1 MPDRAG
7 ILPGERET
15 ESLSTLCMTAT
26 WGGRY
31 PPPPAGSCGCCPW
44 CKSVQ
49 QSPPPSLPQVRIH
62 STTDTDF
69 YLRARSKPIIEHSC
83 RVRFAPFTLLDP
95 GIHPE
100 GTATEAAPSVAA
112 PAAAATAT
120 VAATAAAGE
129 APLLQGTDPA
139 DAACREAQLQVLL
152 RRHKLGEETGMY
164 QQVGEYTRGKFPVG
178 RNAIASKPLL
188 DPASVN
194 QYHLLLVTS
203 GYPRRDATC
212 NQYPACYTYCRWR
225 TLGGSRRHTRPT
237 GRCCLRA
244 TAWPPLGSR
253 GAHWQRPRRRQETGD
268 GRRGPPLM
276 GRRKRTRYDWERLE
290 T

>member
-1 MPDRAG
+1 MHDGHMGRKIPPHTLAAAAATPG
-7 ILPGERET
+7 VSLYSILPPLPPFPRCT
-15 ESLSTLCMTAT
+15 STALLGT
-26 WGGRY
+26 
-31 PPPPAGSCGCCPW
+31 
-44 CKSVQ
+44 
-49 QSPPPSLPQVRIH
+49 SPPPLPPQVRIH

-95 GIHPE
+95 GIHHE

-164 QQVGEYTRGKFPVG
+164 QQVGEYTGGGVHQRRSPALCRVHG
-178 RNAIASKPLL
+178 RVPAIFCDCLM
-188 DPASVN
+188 
-194 QYHLLLVTS
+194 
-203 GYPRRDATC
+203 
-212 NQYPACYTYCRWR
+212 
-225 TLGGSRRHTRPT
+225 PT
-237 GRCCLRA
+237 
-244 TAWPPLGSR
+244 
-253 GAHWQRPRRRQETGD
+253 
-268 GRRGPPLM
+268 
-276 GRRKRTRYDWERLE
+276 
-290 T
+290 